1 MVNITLEFS
10 LSELNEL
17 HYATSKHMDAMEERS
32 HSIPC
37 SYSDLMLRKAI
48 EIHRKVSLALM
59 DEATK

>member
-1 MVNITLEFS
+1 MANVTLEFS

-17 HYATSKHMDAMEERS
+17 HYATSKHVDAMDDRA

-37 SYSDLMLRKAI
+37 AYSDLMLQKAI